1 MTLSN
6 YHILERANYQV
17 LQVNNLQC
25 EIDNRTILQD
35 IELRLSNGARN
46 LVVDFSRLTVFN
58 SSALNFLFLAK
69 KRVDKFDGQ
78 LVVTNPT
85 KQFTTVLEV
94 TKLTNY
100 FDQLP
105 SLEDAFMHSYTQA
118 AA

>member
-1 MTLSN
+1 M
-6 YHILERANYQV
+6 
-17 LQVNNLQC
+17 
-25 EIDNRTILQD
+25 
-35 IELRLSNGARN
+35 
-46 LVVDFSRLTVFN
+46 
-58 SSALNFLFLAK
+58 FLAK